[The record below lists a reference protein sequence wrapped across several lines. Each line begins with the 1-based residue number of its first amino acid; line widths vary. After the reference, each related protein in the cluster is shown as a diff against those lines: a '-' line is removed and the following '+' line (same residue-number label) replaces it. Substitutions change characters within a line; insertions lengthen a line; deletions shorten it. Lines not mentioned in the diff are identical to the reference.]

1 MQTKISRGLVI
12 RQPWVDHILR
22 GEKRWEL
29 RSRST
34 TIRGPIA
41 LIQSGTGLVV
51 GTASLDDVLGPLLPG
66 QFERATEKGH
76 VVGTELQAV
85 AYPKLYAWVLS
96 GARPLPHP
104 LPYDHPQG
112 AVIWVRLSDAVL
124 DGLRSGVVERRWGGP
139 ASHSMGG

>member
-51 GTASLDDVLGPLLPG
+51 GTAFLEGVIGPLVPG
-66 QFERATEKGH
+66 QFEQATEEGH

-96 GARPLPHP
+96 GARPLPRP

-112 AVIWVRLSDAVL
+112 AVIWVRLSEAVL
-124 DGLRSGVVERRWGGP
+124 EGLGNGGP
-139 ASHSMGG
+139 EQR

>member
-1 MQTKISRGLVI
+1 MEEPISRGLVI
-12 RQPWVDHILR
+12 RQPWVGHILR

-51 GTASLDDVLGPLLPG
+51 GTACLSEVIGPLVPG
-66 QFERATEKGH
+66 QFERATEKGD

-85 AYPKLYAWVLS
+85 AYPKLYAWVLCD
-96 GARPLPHP
+96 ARPLPCP
-104 LPYDHPQG
+104 LPYEHPQG
-112 AVIWVRLSDAVL
+112 AVIWVRLSKAL
-124 DGLRSGVVERRWGGP
+124 QEGLRGSWG
-139 ASHSMGG
+139 HSIVG

>member
-112 AVIWVRLSDAVL
+112 AVIWVRLSETVQK
-124 DGLRSGVVERRWGGP
+124 GLRNSGPERR
-139 ASHSMGG
+139 